1 MDDLNSTNAC
11 QLEDIAAY
19 LDGELSGDTLQSF
32 EDHLK
37 SCGQCDTELRTQR
50 QLLCTL
56 DVAFG
61 DSRSFDLPNNFTRMV
76 TARAESDLSGMRNKR
91 ERRRALELC
100 AMLALTSFALLGAAT
115 RAIVFEPARSFL
127 RITRALLDLVWQA
140 ASEAASSAAVLIR
153 VIGRA
158 ILSGQ
163 SGLGLFL
170 VLAFLVSVSFL
181 LFLIAK
187 YHRAQIIE

>member
-1 MDDLNSTNAC
+1 MDDFNSTNAC
-11 QLEDIAAY
+11 QLEDVAAY
-19 LDGELSGDTLQSF
+19 LDGELNGDALKDF

-37 SCGQCDTELRTQR
+37 SCAQCDTELRTQR

-61 DSRSFDLPNNFTRMV
+61 DSRSFDLPNNFTRVV
-76 TARAESDLSGMRNKR
+76 TARAESDLSGMRNKG

-100 AMLALTSFALLGAAT
+100 ALLALTSFALLGAAT
-115 RAIVFEPARSFL
+115 RAIVFDPVRSFL

-140 ASEAASSAAVLIR
+140 ASEAASSATVVMR

-158 ILSGQ
+158 ILPGQ

-170 VLAFLVSVSFL
+170 VLVFLVSVSFL